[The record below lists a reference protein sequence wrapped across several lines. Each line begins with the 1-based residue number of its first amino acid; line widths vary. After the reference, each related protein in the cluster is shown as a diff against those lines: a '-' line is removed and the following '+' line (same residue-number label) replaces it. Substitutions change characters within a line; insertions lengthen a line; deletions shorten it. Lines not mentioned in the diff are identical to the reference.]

1 MRHYSGRN
9 GAAFVYTWYPLPNT
23 KSLIPLNLSV
33 PLTYAIVLLILIVL
47 AIGAGWQLWQGLRWL
62 RSRLFPGG
70 KRRRQLLEKSF
81 AYYRELGPADRRRFG
96 QRVDDFLK
104 DKEFTARGD
113 LPITE
118 EMKTLVAACAVQLT
132 FGLPPVR
139 LRHFRQIILY
149 PEAYFSTIDRRYH
162 LGEVN
167 AAGAIVLSWKHF
179 VEGYRVPNDARN
191 VGLHEMAHALLL
203 ENRTRDDGE
212 YDFLDQ
218 KSLDYFLECAE
229 AEHARAQGG
238 EPGLLRAYAHTS
250 PAEFFSVAVEVFFE
264 NPATMLRESP
274 RLYGALK
281 DLLNQDP
288 ARRTPAG
295 PSGV

>member
-1 MRHYSGRN
+1 LK
-9 GAAFVYTWYPLPNT
+9 LP
-23 KSLIPLNLSV
+23 V
-33 PLTYAIVLLILIVL
+33 ALTYAIVLLVLIVL
-47 AIGAGWQLWQGLRWL
+47 AIGAARQLRKGMGWVRN
-62 RSRLFPGG
+62 RLFTGG

-81 AYYRELGPADRRRFG
+81 AYYCALSPAERRRFEE
-96 QRVDDFLK
+96 RIDDFLEG
-104 DKEFTARGD
+104 KEFTARGD

-139 LRHFRQIILY
+139 LRHFRRIILY

-162 LGEVN
+162 QGEVN

-191 VGLHEMAHALLL
+191 LGLHEMAHALLL

-218 KSLDYFLECAE
+218 RSLDHFLACAE
-229 AEHARAQGG
+229 AEHARVQRG

-250 PAEFFSVAVEVFFE
+250 PAEFFSVAVEAFFE
-264 NPATMLRESP
+264 KPAALAGESP
-274 RLYGALK
+274 QLYGALK

-288 ARRTPAG
+288 VRRAAAR

>member
-1 MRHYSGRN
+1 MK
-9 GAAFVYTWYPLPNT
+9 LP
-23 KSLIPLNLSV
+23 V
-33 PLTYAIVLLILIVL
+33 ALTYAVVLVIMIVL
-47 AIGAGWQLWQGLRWL
+47 AIGAGWQLWQGWGWV

-81 AYYRELGPADRRRFG
+81 AYYGQLGPADRRRFG
-96 QRVDDFLK
+96 RRVDDFLR

-149 PEAYFSTIDRRYH
+149 PEAYFSTVDRRYH
-162 LGEVN
+162 QGEVN

-203 ENRTRDDGE
+203 ENRTRGDGE

-218 KSLDYFLECAE
+218 QSLDYFLECAE
-229 AEHARAQGG
+229 AEHARMQRG

-264 NPATMLRESP
+264 NPVAMVGEAP
-274 RLYGALK
+274 QLYGALK
-281 DLLNQDP
+281 ALLNQDP
-288 ARRTPAG
+288 ARRATAR

>member
-1 MRHYSGRN
+1 MPIS
-9 GAAFVYTWYPLPNT
+9 FIPETYPLI
-23 KSLIPLNLSV
+23 LDPLSLSV
-33 PLTYAIVLLILIVL
+33 PLIYAIVLLLLIVL
-47 AIGAGWQLWQGLRWL
+47 AVGAAWQLWQSAGWL
-62 RSRLFPGG
+62 RNRLFPGNPH
-70 KRRRQLLEKSF
+70 RRQLLEKSF
-81 AYYRELGPADRRRFG
+81 AYYCALNPAERRRFER
-96 QRVDDFLK
+96 RVQEFLE
-104 DKEFTARGD
+104 DKEFMARGE

-118 EMKTLVAACAVQLT
+118 EMKTLVAACSVQLT

-149 PEAYFSTIDRRYH
+149 PEAYFSTVDRRYH
-162 LGEVN
+162 QGEVN

-203 ENRTRDDGE
+203 ENRTRGDGE

-218 KSLDYFLECAE
+218 QSLDYFLECAE
-229 AEHARAQGG
+229 AEHARMQRG

-264 NPATMLRESP
+264 NPVAMVGEAP
-274 RLYGALK
+274 QLYGALK
-281 DLLNQDP
+281 ALLNQDP
-288 ARRTPAG
+288 ARRATAR

>member
-1 MRHYSGRN
+1 LKR
-9 GAAFVYTWYPLPNT
+9 
-23 KSLIPLNLSV
+23 SV
-33 PLTYAIVLLILIVL
+33 LLAYAIVLLVLIAL
-47 AIGAGWQLWQGLRWL
+47 AIGAFWQLWQAVGWL
-62 RSRLFPGG
+62 RNRLLPGG
-70 KRRRQLLEKSF
+70 SYRRQLLEKSF
-81 AYYRELGPADRRRFG
+81 AYYCALSPAERRRFE
-96 QRVDDFLK
+96 RRIDKFLEG
-104 DKEFTARGD
+104 KEFTARGD

-132 FGLPPVR
+132 FGLPRVR
-139 LRHFRQIILY
+139 LRHFRRIILY
-149 PEAYFSTIDRRYH
+149 PEVYFSTIDRRYH
-162 LGEVN
+162 QGEVN

-218 KSLDYFLECAE
+218 QSLDQFLECAE
-229 AEHARAQGG
+229 AEHARMQRG
-238 EPGLLRAYAHTS
+238 EPGVLRAYAHTS

-264 NPATMLRESP
+264 NPAALVRESP
-274 RLYGALK
+274 QLYGALK

-288 ARRTPAG
+288 ARRATG
-295 PSGV
+295 RPSGV